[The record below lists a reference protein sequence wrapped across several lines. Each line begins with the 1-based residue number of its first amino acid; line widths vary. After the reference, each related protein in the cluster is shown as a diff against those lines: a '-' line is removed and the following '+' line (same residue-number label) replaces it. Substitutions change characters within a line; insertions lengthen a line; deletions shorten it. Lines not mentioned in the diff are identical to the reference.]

1 MRVDIQLN
9 DLPPKTPSAE
19 VSAVVSPSKGAGSQH
34 LNKLSSPRMRLGKDS
49 KGKFKFPEIEGKK
62 VLTKSPK
69 KSSSKLPS
77 KMLKLDD
84 KKQ

>member
-1 MRVDIQLN
+1 
-9 DLPPKTPSAE
+9 
-19 VSAVVSPSKGAGSQH
+19 
-34 LNKLSSPRMRLGKDS
+34 MRLGKDS
-49 KGKFKFPEIEGKK
+49 KSKFKFPEIEGKK

>member
-1 MRVDIQLN
+1 
-9 DLPPKTPSAE
+9 
-19 VSAVVSPSKGAGSQH
+19 
-34 LNKLSSPRMRLGKDS
+34 MRLGKDS